1 MPTILSVVS
10 WKNIREMFHHT
21 HNVTVVSKL
30 HQRQIEKEK
39 GVNHFI
45 SVSLDTVLITPKNRA
60 VPLS

>member
-1 MPTILSVVS
+1 
-10 WKNIREMFHHT
+10 MFHHT

-45 SVSLDTVLITPKNRA
+45 SVSLDSFDHPKESRCSFKLTPCHFYG
-60 VPLS
+60 L